1 MDRNLHLLGDCVD
14 FTNLAYSCRHGLSS
28 VDSLALSLCSNQSNS
43 IVCFVRQLFVF
54 LQNCNDSHILDTY
67 NTAFIYIN
75 GGKNHGGQPV
85 QPSGLDPI
93 VQILCSTNQAI
104 VSGIQPYTCILFLFF
119 SFISNC
125 FVFLQLFVTRN
136 TFVNECCF

>member
-54 LQNCNDSHILDTY
+54 LQNCNDSHILDHLLRSH
-67 NTAFIYIN
+67 I
-75 GGKNHGGQPV
+75 
-85 QPSGLDPI
+85 
-93 VQILCSTNQAI
+93 ILR
-104 VSGIQPYTCILFLFF
+104 
-119 SFISNC
+119 SFISMVEKTMEVNQ
-125 FVFLQLFVTRN
+125 FSLQVSTQLFRSSVAQIKPLSAVFNLIHAFSFFFFLLFQIVLYFYNFLLLVTRL
-136 TFVNECCF
+136 